1 MVFCVDFEGGLA
13 CGPGMRWMSEGQK
26 KKTRE
31 AAREIASMRLLLRIF
46 AELRYGS
53 DGILMVFFI

>member
-26 KKTRE
+26 KRRE
-31 AAREIASMRLLLRIF
+31 AAREIASMRLLLWIF
-46 AELRYGS
+46 DELRYGS

>member
-26 KKTRE
+26 KKTRGSP
-31 AAREIASMRLLLRIF
+31 RDRIDATF
-46 AELRYGS
+46 VV
-53 DGILMVFFI
+53 DF